1 MCTVLLGPSDRRAG
15 VTQGNPLCVRRL
27 VLSIS
32 TLAATSCAS
41 APRNPALDKYPAGVE
56 GRTTVTYYD
65 VHGRTYPELRTEM
78 RRLGPKINGGS
89 FVGETRSPMTWS
101 WRTESI
107 AGGICTL
114 RDVRVSVNA
123 QILLPRWTAPADA
136 DSSLVAEWKRFIGA
150 LETHESG
157 HKDISARAGRDLKDQ
172 LRGMSGTCSMMNMRA
187 NDIARQIVDRANAE
201 QKQYDAETRHG
212 LTQGTGF
219 GAPSFVS
226 ANNSQ
231 SLGSGASSAGSLLP
245 NSERLR
251 MMQESR
257 ARADSA
263 AERVTRLLVTPP
275 SLELSVGDSVF
286 SQDLYRR
293 LEFGGVTAEGDTLHD
308 FAKTFLFERNSL
320 LERRGPYLVARGS
333 GDVSLWVFLGSRP
346 GTFDLRESARA
357 VRVPIH
363 IR

>member
-1 MCTVLLGPSDRRAG
+1 MRTVLVGRSDPRAG
-15 VTQGNPLCVRRL
+15 VTQGNAHRVRRL
-27 VLSIS
+27 VLGIG
-32 TLAATSCAS
+32 TLAATACAS

-56 GRTTVTYYD
+56 GRTTVSYYD
-65 VHGRTYPELRTEM
+65 VHGRTLGELRADM
-78 RRLGPKINGGS
+78 RRLGPKLNGGS
-89 FVGETRSPMTWS
+89 FVGETRSPMSWS
-101 WRTESI
+101 WRTESV
-107 AGGICTL
+107 AGSTCSL

-172 LRGMSGTCSMMNMRA
+172 LRGMSGTCAMVNMRA
-187 NDIARQIVDRANAE
+187 NDIARQIIDRASAE

-219 GAPSFVS
+219 GAPSFV
-226 ANNSQ
+226 AADNSP
-231 SLGSGASSAGSLLP
+231 SRGSGSAPAGSLLP
-245 NSERLR
+245 SSERLR
-251 MMQESR
+251 RMEESR

-263 AERVTRLLVTPP
+263 AERVTRLLVTPT
-275 SLELSVGDSVF
+275 SIELTVGDSVF
-286 SQDLYRR
+286 SPDLYRR
-293 LEFGGVTAEGDTLHD
+293 LEFRGVTAEGDTLND
-308 FAKTFLFERNSL
+308 FAKTFLIERSSL
-320 LERRGPYLVARGS
+320 LERRGSFLVARGS
-333 GDVSLWVFLGSRP
+333 GDVSLWVFLGSRLGP
-346 GTFDLRESARA
+346 MDLRESARV